1 MKKLIWIGVLIL
13 SGSIFANNQANE
25 LNELKEKLTENQQ
38 LVFTQVFDTNE
49 KLIDSYKVDLKYVN
63 SSNVNYEENVK
74 KIEEKIKELEKF
86 KFSELEK
93 LKKDL
98 INHPERC
105 LN

>member
-38 LVFTQVFDTNE
+38 IVFTQVFDTNE

-63 SSNVNYEENVK
+63 SSSGNYEENVK

-98 INHPERC
+98 INHPERY

>member
-25 LNELKEKLTENQQ
+25 LNELKEKLTGNQQ
-38 LVFTQVFDTNE
+38 IVFTQVFDTNE

-63 SSNVNYEENVK
+63 SSSVNYEENVK

-86 KFSELEK
+86 KFFELEK

-98 INHPERC
+98 INHPERY